1 MQHQRYYPMLAFS
14 LALMV
19 VLLVA
24 LLGLSPQQAAAGDQ
38 PNLGTVPSMTY
49 DMGEEDPLDVWIE
62 KDFEFD
68 AGTGLGS
75 YHIIVTNHGCEE
87 DDDDEG
93 FTQEAASKN
102 AGDDECTAFN
112 VVVTDDLN
120 PLVNVLG
127 STVTQGAYAGGVW
140 VVGDLDEGESASLWI
155 DFQVTEEG
163 RYYNEA
169 CAVYETDDDDDD
181 EDDEG
186 DEVCDEAEFIVS
198 DRGVPDFVPERSP
211 GGITDR
217 GPRFAADLEAGK
229 EVAVDGNTA
238 TYTITVENLGPSSTA
253 KVQATDHLPDC
264 LEFDSSDADRGSY
277 NPDTWIW
284 DIGALKV
291 GETATLTITATIT
304 DACTGTVTN
313 TVSVSRSSLPDPG
326 DFFNLFDE
334 GNAAANNSASASFD
348 AGSGRV
354 LDGTVFALGRN
365 YPNPFNP
372 MTIVPF
378 AMAEEAHVSIRVYDL
393 LGREVEVLLDERV
406 PAGVHEVVFE
416 ASHLPTGVYLIRMQA
431 VGIVQ
436 TQRVALMK

>member
-1 MQHQRYYPMLAFS
+1 MQHQRYYPTFVLS

-19 VLLVA
+19 TM
-24 LLGLSPQQAAAGDQ
+24 LGLFPQQAAATTDADDASYI
-38 PNLGTVPSMTY
+38 PLSISKTFEL
-49 DMGEEDPLDVWIE
+49 DEETLI
-62 KDFEFD
+62 
-68 AGTGLGS
+68 GS
-75 YHIIVTNHGCEE
+75 YHVTVTFE
-87 DDDDEG
+87 DTC
-93 FTQEAASKN
+93 FEAAAKSG
-102 AGDDECTAFN
+102 ACCTAASSKTGGCTIDN
-112 VVVTDDLN
+112 IVVEDIPNETLVILDVT
-120 PLVNVLG
+120 
-127 STVTQGAYAGGVW
+127 TTQGTYDGEIW
-140 VVGDLDEGESASLWI
+140 LVGDLEEGESASLWI
-155 DFQVTEEG
+155 DFQVVEQGLYVNVACIVDFYYGAMAKAGKYYDCAYTE
-163 RYYNEA
+163 
-169 CAVYETDDDDDD
+169 
-181 EDDEG
+181 
-186 DEVCDEAEFIVS
+186 FLIV
-198 DRGVPDFVPERSP
+198 DRQIPDFVPERSP

-326 DFFNLFDE
+326 NFFNLFDE
-334 GNAAANNSASASFD
+334 GNSAANNSASASFD

-354 LDGTVFALGRN
+354 LAGAAFELGRN

-372 MTIVPF
+372 TTIVPF
-378 AMAEEAHVSIRVYDL
+378 AMAEASHVSIRVYDL
-393 LGREVEVLLDERV
+393 LGREVKVLVDGEMA
-406 PAGVHEVVFE
+406 AGVHEVVFE
-416 ASHLPTGVYLIRMQA
+416 ANNLPTGVYLIRMQA
-431 VGIVQ
+431 AGIVQ
-436 TQRVALMK
+436 TQRVTLMK